1 MSLEWRN
8 KLDRIQDWK
17 ETGFILMATVAKTRL
32 AINATIIA

>member
-17 ETGFILMATVAKTRL
+17 ETGFILIATVAKTHP
-32 AINATIIA
+32 AINAAIIA